1 MDFGEKL
8 KALRTERGLTQEQ
21 LAARLYVSRTA
32 VSKWETGGGSPNLDS
47 LQAVARLFDVSVDD
61 LLSADDLIVLA
72 RDERRSTARSSGML
86 SFGLLD
92 VLAVVFAFIPL
103 YGVDDGSFVRMANLA
118 DYGASVDFGA
128 SFAVMA
134 AAVVSLMFVGAVEI
148 LLAAAGSRR
157 AAASSPS
164 FGFAVQALAVVLFA
178 PPCSPT
184 PQRSCSRCSW
194 RRSSSATVF
203 CARNPWSAAEVTHRV
218 ARATHRGLPPGGA
231 RRFIEVRTR
240 KGSAASVRRKDG
252 SMETTLMA
260 AWLNDAF
267 AAFDATILGGR
278 CMRSQNVGASRS
290 RPCSRR

>member
-21 LAARLYVSRTA
+21 LAAKLYVSRTA

-47 LQAVARLFDVSVDD
+47 LQVVARLFDVSVDD
-61 LLSADDLIVLA
+61 LLSTDDLIVLA

-148 LLAAAGSRR
+148 VLAAAGSRR
-157 AAASSPS
+157 AARIVALV
-164 FGFAVQALAVVLFA
+164 GFAVQALAVVLFA
-178 PPCSPT
+178 STMQPY
-184 PQRSCSRCSW
+184 
-194 RRSSSATVF
+194 A
-203 CARNPWSAAEVTHRV
+203 
-218 ARATHRGLPPGGA
+218 
-231 RRFIEVRTR
+231 
-240 KGSAASVRRKDG
+240 
-252 SMETTLMA
+252 TTLMFVLLLA
-260 AWLNDAF
+260 KVVVGYR
-267 AAFDATILGGR
+267 IL
-278 CMRSQNVGASRS
+278 RS
-290 RPCSRR
+290 

>member
-8 KALRTERGLTQEQ
+8 KALRIERGLTQEQ

-47 LQAVARLFDVSVDD
+47 LQALARLFDVSVDD
-61 LLSADDLIVLA
+61 LLSTDDLIVLA

-103 YGVDDGSFVRMANLA
+103 YGVDDGSFVRMANLV

-148 LLAAAGSRR
+148 VLAAAGSRR
-157 AAASSPS
+157 AARIVALV
-164 FGFAVQALAVVLFA
+164 GFAVQALAVVLFA
-178 PPCSPT
+178 STMQPY
-184 PQRSCSRCSW
+184 
-194 RRSSSATVF
+194 A
-203 CARNPWSAAEVTHRV
+203 
-218 ARATHRGLPPGGA
+218 
-231 RRFIEVRTR
+231 
-240 KGSAASVRRKDG
+240 
-252 SMETTLMA
+252 TTLMFVLLLA
-260 AWLNDAF
+260 KVVVGYR
-267 AAFDATILGGR
+267 IL
-278 CMRSQNVGASRS
+278 RS
-290 RPCSRR
+290 

>member
-157 AAASSPS
+157 AARIVALV
-164 FGFAVQALAVVLFA
+164 GFAVQALAVVLFA
-178 PPCSPT
+178 STMQPY
-184 PQRSCSRCSW
+184 
-194 RRSSSATVF
+194 A
-203 CARNPWSAAEVTHRV
+203 
-218 ARATHRGLPPGGA
+218 
-231 RRFIEVRTR
+231 
-240 KGSAASVRRKDG
+240 
-252 SMETTLMA
+252 TTLM
-260 AWLNDAF
+260 F
-267 AAFDATILGGR
+267 ALLLAKVVVGYCIL
-278 CMRSQNVGASRS
+278 RS
-290 RPCSRR
+290 

>member
-148 LLAAAGSRR
+148 VLAAVGSRR
-157 AAASSPS
+157 AARIVALV
-164 FGFAVQALAVVLFA
+164 GFAVQALSVVLFA
-178 PPCSPT
+178 STMQPY
-184 PQRSCSRCSW
+184 
-194 RRSSSATVF
+194 A
-203 CARNPWSAAEVTHRV
+203 
-218 ARATHRGLPPGGA
+218 
-231 RRFIEVRTR
+231 
-240 KGSAASVRRKDG
+240 
-252 SMETTLMA
+252 TTL
-260 AWLNDAF
+260 AF
-267 AAFDATILGGR
+267 ALFLAKAVVGYRIL
-278 CMRSQNVGASRS
+278 RS
-290 RPCSRR
+290 

>member
-61 LLSADDLIVLA
+61 LLSTDDLIVLA

-148 LLAAAGSRR
+148 VLAAAGSHR
-157 AAASSPS
+157 AARIVALV
-164 FGFAVQALAVVLFA
+164 GFAVQALAVVLFA
-178 PPCSPT
+178 STMQPY
-184 PQRSCSRCSW
+184 
-194 RRSSSATVF
+194 A
-203 CARNPWSAAEVTHRV
+203 
-218 ARATHRGLPPGGA
+218 
-231 RRFIEVRTR
+231 
-240 KGSAASVRRKDG
+240 
-252 SMETTLMA
+252 TTLM
-260 AWLNDAF
+260 F
-267 AAFDATILGGR
+267 ALLLAKVVVGYRIL
-278 CMRSQNVGASRS
+278 RS
-290 RPCSRR
+290 

>member
-21 LAARLYVSRTA
+21 LAAKLYVSRTA

-47 LQAVARLFDVSVDD
+47 LQVVARLFDVSVDD

-103 YGVDDGSFVRMANLA
+103 YGVDDGSLVRMANLA

-157 AAASSPS
+157 AARIVALV
-164 FGFAVQALAVVLFA
+164 GFAVQALAVVLFA
-178 PPCSPT
+178 STMQPY
-184 PQRSCSRCSW
+184 
-194 RRSSSATVF
+194 A
-203 CARNPWSAAEVTHRV
+203 
-218 ARATHRGLPPGGA
+218 
-231 RRFIEVRTR
+231 
-240 KGSAASVRRKDG
+240 
-252 SMETTLMA
+252 TTLM
-260 AWLNDAF
+260 F
-267 AAFDATILGGR
+267 ALLLAKVVVGYRIL
-278 CMRSQNVGASRS
+278 RS
-290 RPCSRR
+290 

>member
-103 YGVDDGSFVRMANLA
+103 YGVDDGSLVRMANLA

-128 SFAVMA
+128 SFAAMA

-157 AAASSPS
+157 AARIVALV
-164 FGFAVQALAVVLFA
+164 GFAVQALAVVLFA
-178 PPCSPT
+178 STMQPY
-184 PQRSCSRCSW
+184 
-194 RRSSSATVF
+194 A
-203 CARNPWSAAEVTHRV
+203 
-218 ARATHRGLPPGGA
+218 
-231 RRFIEVRTR
+231 
-240 KGSAASVRRKDG
+240 
-252 SMETTLMA
+252 TTLM
-260 AWLNDAF
+260 F
-267 AAFDATILGGR
+267 ALLLAKVVVGYRIL
-278 CMRSQNVGASRS
+278 RS
-290 RPCSRR
+290 

>member
-32 VSKWETGGGSPNLDS
+32 VSQWETGGGSPNLDS

-157 AAASSPS
+157 AARIVALV
-164 FGFAVQALAVVLFA
+164 GFAVQALAVVLFA
-178 PPCSPT
+178 STMQPY
-184 PQRSCSRCSW
+184 
-194 RRSSSATVF
+194 A
-203 CARNPWSAAEVTHRV
+203 
-218 ARATHRGLPPGGA
+218 
-231 RRFIEVRTR
+231 
-240 KGSAASVRRKDG
+240 
-252 SMETTLMA
+252 TTLM
-260 AWLNDAF
+260 F
-267 AAFDATILGGR
+267 ALLLAKVVVGYRIL
-278 CMRSQNVGASRS
+278 RS
-290 RPCSRR
+290 

>member
-157 AAASSPS
+157 AARIVALV
-164 FGFAVQALAVVLFA
+164 GFAVQALAVALFA
-178 PPCSPT
+178 STMQPY
-184 PQRSCSRCSW
+184 
-194 RRSSSATVF
+194 A
-203 CARNPWSAAEVTHRV
+203 
-218 ARATHRGLPPGGA
+218 
-231 RRFIEVRTR
+231 
-240 KGSAASVRRKDG
+240 
-252 SMETTLMA
+252 TTLM
-260 AWLNDAF
+260 F
-267 AAFDATILGGR
+267 ALLLAKVVVGYRIL
-278 CMRSQNVGASRS
+278 RS
-290 RPCSRR
+290 

>member
-92 VLAVVFAFIPL
+92 VLAVVVAFIPL
-103 YGVDDGSFVRMANLA
+103 YGVDDGSFVRLAHLA
-118 DYGASVDFGA
+118 DSGASVDFGA

-148 LLAAAGSRR
+148 VLAAAGSRR
-157 AAASSPS
+157 AARLVALV
-164 FGFAVQALAVVLFA
+164 GFAVQALAVVLFA
-178 PPCSPT
+178 STMQPY
-184 PQRSCSRCSW
+184 
-194 RRSSSATVF
+194 A
-203 CARNPWSAAEVTHRV
+203 
-218 ARATHRGLPPGGA
+218 
-231 RRFIEVRTR
+231 
-240 KGSAASVRRKDG
+240 
-252 SMETTLMA
+252 TTLM
-260 AWLNDAF
+260 F
-267 AAFDATILGGR
+267 ALLLAKVVVGYRIL
-278 CMRSQNVGASRS
+278 RS
-290 RPCSRR
+290 

>member
-128 SFAVMA
+128 SSAVMA

-157 AAASSPS
+157 AARIVALV
-164 FGFAVQALAVVLFA
+164 GFAVQALAVVLFA
-178 PPCSPT
+178 STMQPY
-184 PQRSCSRCSW
+184 
-194 RRSSSATVF
+194 A
-203 CARNPWSAAEVTHRV
+203 
-218 ARATHRGLPPGGA
+218 
-231 RRFIEVRTR
+231 
-240 KGSAASVRRKDG
+240 
-252 SMETTLMA
+252 TTLM
-260 AWLNDAF
+260 F
-267 AAFDATILGGR
+267 ALLLAKVVVGYRIL
-278 CMRSQNVGASRS
+278 RS
-290 RPCSRR
+290 

>member
-61 LLSADDLIVLA
+61 LLSTDDLIVLA

-148 LLAAAGSRR
+148 VLAAAGSRR
-157 AAASSPS
+157 AARIVALV
-164 FGFAVQALAVVLFA
+164 GFAVQALAVVLFA
-178 PPCSPT
+178 STMQPY
-184 PQRSCSRCSW
+184 
-194 RRSSSATVF
+194 A
-203 CARNPWSAAEVTHRV
+203 
-218 ARATHRGLPPGGA
+218 
-231 RRFIEVRTR
+231 
-240 KGSAASVRRKDG
+240 
-252 SMETTLMA
+252 TTLMFVLLLA
-260 AWLNDAF
+260 KVVV
-267 AAFDATILGGR
+267 GY
-278 CMRSQNVGASRS
+278 RSLRS
-290 RPCSRR
+290 

>member
-61 LLSADDLIVLA
+61 LLSTDDLIVLA

-148 LLAAAGSRR
+148 VLAAAGSRR
-157 AAASSPS
+157 AARIVALV
-164 FGFAVQALAVVLFA
+164 GFAVQALAGVLFA
-178 PPCSPT
+178 STMQPY
-184 PQRSCSRCSW
+184 
-194 RRSSSATVF
+194 A
-203 CARNPWSAAEVTHRV
+203 
-218 ARATHRGLPPGGA
+218 
-231 RRFIEVRTR
+231 
-240 KGSAASVRRKDG
+240 
-252 SMETTLMA
+252 TTLMFVLLLA
-260 AWLNDAF
+260 KVVVGYR
-267 AAFDATILGGR
+267 IL
-278 CMRSQNVGASRS
+278 RS
-290 RPCSRR
+290 

>member
-92 VLAVVFAFIPL
+92 VLAVFAFIPL

-157 AAASSPS
+157 AARIVALV
-164 FGFAVQALAVVLFA
+164 GFAVQALAVVLFA
-178 PPCSPT
+178 STMQPY
-184 PQRSCSRCSW
+184 
-194 RRSSSATVF
+194 A
-203 CARNPWSAAEVTHRV
+203 
-218 ARATHRGLPPGGA
+218 
-231 RRFIEVRTR
+231 
-240 KGSAASVRRKDG
+240 
-252 SMETTLMA
+252 TTLM
-260 AWLNDAF
+260 F
-267 AAFDATILGGR
+267 ALLLAKVVVGYRIL
-278 CMRSQNVGASRS
+278 RS
-290 RPCSRR
+290 

>member
-61 LLSADDLIVLA
+61 LLSTDDLIVLA
-72 RDERRSTARSSGML
+72 SDERRSTARSSGML

-148 LLAAAGSRR
+148 VLAAAGSRR
-157 AAASSPS
+157 AARIVALV
-164 FGFAVQALAVVLFA
+164 GFAVQALAVVLFA
-178 PPCSPT
+178 STMQPY
-184 PQRSCSRCSW
+184 
-194 RRSSSATVF
+194 A
-203 CARNPWSAAEVTHRV
+203 
-218 ARATHRGLPPGGA
+218 
-231 RRFIEVRTR
+231 
-240 KGSAASVRRKDG
+240 
-252 SMETTLMA
+252 TTLMFVLLLA
-260 AWLNDAF
+260 KVVVGYR
-267 AAFDATILGGR
+267 IL
-278 CMRSQNVGASRS
+278 RS
-290 RPCSRR
+290 

>member
-47 LQAVARLFDVSVDD
+47 LQAVGRLFDVSVDD
-61 LLSADDLIVLA
+61 LLSTDDLIVLA

-148 LLAAAGSRR
+148 VLAAAGSRR
-157 AAASSPS
+157 AARIVALV
-164 FGFAVQALAVVLFA
+164 GFAVQALAVVLFA
-178 PPCSPT
+178 STMQPY
-184 PQRSCSRCSW
+184 
-194 RRSSSATVF
+194 A
-203 CARNPWSAAEVTHRV
+203 
-218 ARATHRGLPPGGA
+218 
-231 RRFIEVRTR
+231 
-240 KGSAASVRRKDG
+240 
-252 SMETTLMA
+252 TTLMFVLLLA
-260 AWLNDAF
+260 KVVVGYR
-267 AAFDATILGGR
+267 IL
-278 CMRSQNVGASRS
+278 RS
-290 RPCSRR
+290 

>member
-47 LQAVARLFDVSVDD
+47 LQAVARLFDVSV
-61 LLSADDLIVLA
+61 DDLIVLA

-157 AAASSPS
+157 AARIVALV
-164 FGFAVQALAVVLFA
+164 GFAVQALAVVLFA
-178 PPCSPT
+178 STMQPY
-184 PQRSCSRCSW
+184 
-194 RRSSSATVF
+194 A
-203 CARNPWSAAEVTHRV
+203 
-218 ARATHRGLPPGGA
+218 
-231 RRFIEVRTR
+231 
-240 KGSAASVRRKDG
+240 
-252 SMETTLMA
+252 TTLM
-260 AWLNDAF
+260 F
-267 AAFDATILGGR
+267 ALLLAKVVVGYRIL
-278 CMRSQNVGASRS
+278 RS
-290 RPCSRR
+290 

>member
-61 LLSADDLIVLA
+61 LLSADELIVLA

-157 AAASSPS
+157 AARIVALV
-164 FGFAVQALAVVLFA
+164 GFAVQALAVVLFA
-178 PPCSPT
+178 STMQPY
-184 PQRSCSRCSW
+184 
-194 RRSSSATVF
+194 A
-203 CARNPWSAAEVTHRV
+203 
-218 ARATHRGLPPGGA
+218 
-231 RRFIEVRTR
+231 
-240 KGSAASVRRKDG
+240 
-252 SMETTLMA
+252 TTLM
-260 AWLNDAF
+260 F
-267 AAFDATILGGR
+267 ALLLAKVVVGYRIL
-278 CMRSQNVGASRS
+278 RS
-290 RPCSRR
+290 

>member
-61 LLSADDLIVLA
+61 LLSTDDLIVLA
-72 RDERRSTARSSGML
+72 RDERRSTAASGGL
-86 SFGLLD
+86 LAFGLLD

-157 AAASSPS
+157 AARIVALV
-164 FGFAVQALAVVLFA
+164 GFAVQALAVVLFA
-178 PPCSPT
+178 STMQPY
-184 PQRSCSRCSW
+184 
-194 RRSSSATVF
+194 A
-203 CARNPWSAAEVTHRV
+203 
-218 ARATHRGLPPGGA
+218 
-231 RRFIEVRTR
+231 
-240 KGSAASVRRKDG
+240 
-252 SMETTLMA
+252 TTLM
-260 AWLNDAF
+260 F
-267 AAFDATILGGR
+267 ALLLAKVVVGYRIL
-278 CMRSQNVGASRS
+278 RS
-290 RPCSRR
+290 

>member
-128 SFAVMA
+128 SFAVMT

-148 LLAAAGSRR
+148 VLAAAGSRR
-157 AAASSPS
+157 AARIVALV
-164 FGFAVQALAVVLFA
+164 GFAVQALAVVLFA
-178 PPCSPT
+178 STMQPY
-184 PQRSCSRCSW
+184 
-194 RRSSSATVF
+194 A
-203 CARNPWSAAEVTHRV
+203 
-218 ARATHRGLPPGGA
+218 
-231 RRFIEVRTR
+231 
-240 KGSAASVRRKDG
+240 
-252 SMETTLMA
+252 TTLM
-260 AWLNDAF
+260 F
-267 AAFDATILGGR
+267 ALLLAKVVVGYRIL
-278 CMRSQNVGASRS
+278 RS
-290 RPCSRR
+290 

>member
-118 DYGASVDFGA
+118 DYSASVDFGA

-157 AAASSPS
+157 AARIVALV
-164 FGFAVQALAVVLFA
+164 GFAVQALAVVLFA
-178 PPCSPT
+178 STMQPY
-184 PQRSCSRCSW
+184 
-194 RRSSSATVF
+194 A
-203 CARNPWSAAEVTHRV
+203 
-218 ARATHRGLPPGGA
+218 
-231 RRFIEVRTR
+231 
-240 KGSAASVRRKDG
+240 
-252 SMETTLMA
+252 TTLM
-260 AWLNDAF
+260 F
-267 AAFDATILGGR
+267 ALLLAKVVVGYRIL
-278 CMRSQNVGASRS
+278 RS
-290 RPCSRR
+290 

>member
-61 LLSADDLIVLA
+61 LLDDLIVLA

-157 AAASSPS
+157 AARIVALV
-164 FGFAVQALAVVLFA
+164 GFAVQALAVVLFA
-178 PPCSPT
+178 STMQPY
-184 PQRSCSRCSW
+184 
-194 RRSSSATVF
+194 A
-203 CARNPWSAAEVTHRV
+203 
-218 ARATHRGLPPGGA
+218 
-231 RRFIEVRTR
+231 
-240 KGSAASVRRKDG
+240 
-252 SMETTLMA
+252 TTLM
-260 AWLNDAF
+260 F
-267 AAFDATILGGR
+267 ALLLAKVVVGYRIL
-278 CMRSQNVGASRS
+278 RS
-290 RPCSRR
+290 

>member
-61 LLSADDLIVLA
+61 LLSTDDLIVLA

-134 AAVVSLMFVGAVEI
+134 AAVGSLMFVGAVEI
-148 LLAAAGSRR
+148 VLAAAGSRR
-157 AAASSPS
+157 AARIVALV
-164 FGFAVQALAVVLFA
+164 GFAVQALAVVLFA
-178 PPCSPT
+178 STMQPY
-184 PQRSCSRCSW
+184 
-194 RRSSSATVF
+194 A
-203 CARNPWSAAEVTHRV
+203 
-218 ARATHRGLPPGGA
+218 
-231 RRFIEVRTR
+231 
-240 KGSAASVRRKDG
+240 
-252 SMETTLMA
+252 TTLMFVLLLA
-260 AWLNDAF
+260 KVVVGYR
-267 AAFDATILGGR
+267 IL
-278 CMRSQNVGASRS
+278 RS
-290 RPCSRR
+290 

>member
-21 LAARLYVSRTA
+21 LAAKLYVSRTA

-103 YGVDDGSFVRMANLA
+103 YGVDDGSLVRMANLA

-157 AAASSPS
+157 AARIVALV
-164 FGFAVQALAVVLFA
+164 GFAVQALAVVLFA
-178 PPCSPT
+178 STMQPY
-184 PQRSCSRCSW
+184 
-194 RRSSSATVF
+194 A
-203 CARNPWSAAEVTHRV
+203 
-218 ARATHRGLPPGGA
+218 
-231 RRFIEVRTR
+231 
-240 KGSAASVRRKDG
+240 
-252 SMETTLMA
+252 TTLM
-260 AWLNDAF
+260 F
-267 AAFDATILGGR
+267 ALLLAKVVVGYRIL
-278 CMRSQNVGASRS
+278 RS
-290 RPCSRR
+290 

>member
-61 LLSADDLIVLA
+61 LSADDLIVLA

-157 AAASSPS
+157 AARIVALV
-164 FGFAVQALAVVLFA
+164 GFAVQALAVVLFA
-178 PPCSPT
+178 STMQPY
-184 PQRSCSRCSW
+184 
-194 RRSSSATVF
+194 A
-203 CARNPWSAAEVTHRV
+203 
-218 ARATHRGLPPGGA
+218 
-231 RRFIEVRTR
+231 
-240 KGSAASVRRKDG
+240 
-252 SMETTLMA
+252 TTLM
-260 AWLNDAF
+260 F
-267 AAFDATILGGR
+267 ALLLAKVVVGYRIL
-278 CMRSQNVGASRS
+278 RS
-290 RPCSRR
+290 

>member
-61 LLSADDLIVLA
+61 LLSTDDLIVLA

-118 DYGASVDFGA
+118 AYGASVDFGA

-157 AAASSPS
+157 AARIVALV
-164 FGFAVQALAVVLFA
+164 GFAVQALAVVLFA
-178 PPCSPT
+178 STMQPY
-184 PQRSCSRCSW
+184 
-194 RRSSSATVF
+194 A
-203 CARNPWSAAEVTHRV
+203 
-218 ARATHRGLPPGGA
+218 
-231 RRFIEVRTR
+231 
-240 KGSAASVRRKDG
+240 
-252 SMETTLMA
+252 TTLM
-260 AWLNDAF
+260 F
-267 AAFDATILGGR
+267 ALLLAKVVVGYRIL
-278 CMRSQNVGASRS
+278 RS
-290 RPCSRR
+290 

>member
-148 LLAAAGSRR
+148 VLAAAGSRR
-157 AAASSPS
+157 AARIVALV
-164 FGFAVQALAVVLFA
+164 GFAVQALAVVLFA
-178 PPCSPT
+178 STMHPY
-184 PQRSCSRCSW
+184 
-194 RRSSSATVF
+194 A
-203 CARNPWSAAEVTHRV
+203 
-218 ARATHRGLPPGGA
+218 
-231 RRFIEVRTR
+231 
-240 KGSAASVRRKDG
+240 
-252 SMETTLMA
+252 TTL
-260 AWLNDAF
+260 AF
-267 AAFDATILGGR
+267 ALFLAKAVVGYRIL
-278 CMRSQNVGASRS
+278 RS
-290 RPCSRR
+290 

>member
-157 AAASSPS
+157 ATRIVALV
-164 FGFAVQALAVVLFA
+164 GFAVQALAVVLFA
-178 PPCSPT
+178 STMQPY
-184 PQRSCSRCSW
+184 
-194 RRSSSATVF
+194 A
-203 CARNPWSAAEVTHRV
+203 
-218 ARATHRGLPPGGA
+218 
-231 RRFIEVRTR
+231 
-240 KGSAASVRRKDG
+240 
-252 SMETTLMA
+252 TTLM
-260 AWLNDAF
+260 F
-267 AAFDATILGGR
+267 ALLLAKVVVGYRIL
-278 CMRSQNVGASRS
+278 RS
-290 RPCSRR
+290 

>member
-61 LLSADDLIVLA
+61 LLSTDDLIVLA

-134 AAVVSLMFVGAVEI
+134 AADTFEVRLKGLGGHAARPNKCVDPIIAGAQIVT
-148 LLAAAGSRR
+148 
-157 AAASSPS
+157 
-164 FGFAVQALAVVLFA
+164 ALQTIV
-178 PPCSPT
+178 
-184 PQRSCSRCSW
+184 
-194 RRSSSATVF
+194 
-203 CARNPWSAAEVTHRV
+203 ARNVDPVESAVLSITRFHAGTS
-218 ARATHRGLPPGGA
+218 ADNIIPQTAIIGGTV
-231 RRFIEVRTR
+231 RTLDEEVRR
-240 KGSAASVRRKDG
+240 LMDKRFKD
-252 SMETTLMA
+252 L
-260 AWLNDAF
+260 
-267 AAFDATILGGR
+267 
-278 CMRSQNVGASRS
+278 
-290 RPCSRR
+290 

>member
-47 LQAVARLFDVSVDD
+47 LQVVARLFDVSVDD
-61 LLSADDLIVLA
+61 LLSTDDLIVLA

-157 AAASSPS
+157 AARIVALV
-164 FGFAVQALAVVLFA
+164 GFAVQALAVVLFA
-178 PPCSPT
+178 STMQPY
-184 PQRSCSRCSW
+184 
-194 RRSSSATVF
+194 A
-203 CARNPWSAAEVTHRV
+203 
-218 ARATHRGLPPGGA
+218 
-231 RRFIEVRTR
+231 
-240 KGSAASVRRKDG
+240 
-252 SMETTLMA
+252 TTLM
-260 AWLNDAF
+260 F
-267 AAFDATILGGR
+267 ALLLAKVVIGYRIL
-278 CMRSQNVGASRS
+278 RS
-290 RPCSRR
+290 

>member
-61 LLSADDLIVLA
+61 LLSTDDLIVLA

-86 SFGLLD
+86 SLGLLD

-148 LLAAAGSRR
+148 VLAAAGSRR
-157 AAASSPS
+157 AARIVALV
-164 FGFAVQALAVVLFA
+164 GFAVQALAVVLFA
-178 PPCSPT
+178 STMQPY
-184 PQRSCSRCSW
+184 
-194 RRSSSATVF
+194 A
-203 CARNPWSAAEVTHRV
+203 
-218 ARATHRGLPPGGA
+218 
-231 RRFIEVRTR
+231 
-240 KGSAASVRRKDG
+240 
-252 SMETTLMA
+252 TTLMFVLLLA
-260 AWLNDAF
+260 KVVVGYR
-267 AAFDATILGGR
+267 IL
-278 CMRSQNVGASRS
+278 RS
-290 RPCSRR
+290 